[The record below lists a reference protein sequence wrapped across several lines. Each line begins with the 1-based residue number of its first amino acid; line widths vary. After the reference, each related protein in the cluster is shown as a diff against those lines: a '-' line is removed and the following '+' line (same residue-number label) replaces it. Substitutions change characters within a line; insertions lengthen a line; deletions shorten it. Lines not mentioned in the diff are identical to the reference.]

1 MNNTQLYERYQRQII
16 LPEFGEEGQ
25 QKLLKAKVLIAG
37 AGGLGCPV
45 LQYLAAAGVGTIG
58 IVDDDVVA
66 LNNLHRQ
73 VLYSVNDIGLSKA
86 ETAAQILQRLN
97 PEIKIIPYNERLTT
111 QNTLILFDGFDIII
125 DGTDNFSTRYMIND
139 ACVLLNKPL
148 VYGAISQFE
157 GQVSVFRNKEKDD
170 VNYRDIFPDPP
181 KDGEVL
187 SCAEAGVL
195 GVLPGIIGT
204 MMANETIKLITGIGE
219 TLANQLLTYN
229 ALSNQVYQLSLSSR
243 KETRSLIP
251 KNETEFLRTDYVW
264 LCSPPVPDA
273 AIDADTFNKLIEK
286 GNIDVIDVREL
297 HELPE
302 ANEFSNSRIPLAQL
316 ANNTGGIRADIV
328 ITFCQTGKRSLQAAK
343 ILSDIFGESKKIY
356 SLRGG
361 ILEWKKKN
369 QTVRKK
375 GNPKIFLCRGLSVP
389 LLLLT
394 VFKNTVHK
402 PVLAGIVFF

>member
-1 MNNTQLYERYQRQII
+1 MKDQNLYERYHRQVI

-25 QKLLKAKVLIAG
+25 QKLLEAKILVIG
-37 AGGLGCPV
+37 AGGLGCPA
-45 LQYLAAAGVGTIG
+45 LQYLTAAGIGTIG

-86 ETAAQILQRLN
+86 KRAAHILQQLN
-97 PEIKIIPYNERLTT
+97 PEIKIISYNERLAT
-111 QNTLILFDGFDIII
+111 QNALTLIDDFDIIL

-157 GQVSVFRNKEKDD
+157 GQVSVFNPQPLKGSNEA
-170 VNYRDIFPDPP
+170 VNYRDLFPDPP

-187 SCAEAGVL
+187 NCAEAGVL

-219 TLANQLLTYN
+219 PLTDQLFTYN
-229 ALSNQVYQLSLSSR
+229 ALNNQAYILHLSAR

-251 KNETEFLRTDYVW
+251 RNKKEFLQTDYEW
-264 LCSPPVPDA
+264 LCASPVQQA
-273 AIDADTFNKLIEK
+273 EIDSDIFNSMVAK

-297 HELPE
+297 HEMP
-302 ANEFSNSRIPLAQL
+302 AVNEFNHIRIPLAQL
-316 ANNTGGIRADIV
+316 ADNTLLIKFDTV
-328 ITFCQTGKRSLQAAK
+328 IAFCQSGKRSLQAAN
-343 ILSDIFGESKKIY
+343 ILSAIFGDKKKIY

-361 ILEWKKKN
+361 IVEWKKQKHA
-369 QTVRKK
+369 V
-375 GNPKIFLCRGLSVP
+375 
-389 LLLLT
+389 
-394 VFKNTVHK
+394 
-402 PVLAGIVFF
+402 

>member
-1 MNNTQLYERYQRQII
+1 MKDQNLYERYHRQII

-25 QKLLKAKVLIAG
+25 QKLLKAKILVIG
-37 AGGLGCPV
+37 AGGLGCPA
-45 LQYLAAAGVGTIG
+45 LQYLSAAGIGTIG

-86 ETAAQILQRLN
+86 KRAAHILQQLN
-97 PEIKIIPYNERLTT
+97 PEIKIISYNERLAT
-111 QNTLILFDGFDIII
+111 QNALTLIDDFDIII

-157 GQVSVFRNKEKDD
+157 GQVSVFNLQPLMGSNEA
-170 VNYRDIFPDPP
+170 VNYRDLFPDPP

-187 SCAEAGVL
+187 NCAEAGVL

-219 TLANQLLTYN
+219 PLINQLLTYN
-229 ALSNQVYQLSLSSR
+229 ALNNQVYILNLSAR

-251 KNETEFLRTDYVW
+251 KNKKEFLQIDYEW
-264 LCSPPVPDA
+264 LCASPVQQAEVDSD
-273 AIDADTFNKLIEK
+273 IFNGMVVK

-297 HELPE
+297 HEMP
-302 ANEFSNSRIPLAQL
+302 AVNEFNHIRIPLAQL
-316 ANNTGGIRADIV
+316 ADNTSLIKSNTV
-328 ITFCQTGKRSLQAAK
+328 IAFCQSGKRSLQAAK
-343 ILSDIFGESKKIY
+343 ILSGIFGDSKKIY

-361 ILEWKKKN
+361 IVEWKKQK
-369 QTVRKK
+369 QTV
-375 GNPKIFLCRGLSVP
+375 
-389 LLLLT
+389 
-394 VFKNTVHK
+394 
-402 PVLAGIVFF
+402 